1 MEDTRLAHS
10 PSAPGLEDQQ
20 VHTVELLI
28 GSRIRERRLSR
39 GLSQQQLGL
48 MTGVTLQQVYKYER
62 GLNKI
67 SVGRLFTIAAALD
80 VPTHW
85 FFEGIDGLSADPEE
99 SRWKA
104 RSLEIARIFSALEG
118 EKLRHILSAMV
129 EALASLGEE
138 LIQSQPINSNSVMD
152 NSEGGHRDLRE

>member
-10 PSAPGLEDQQ
+10 LSAPGLEDQQ
-20 VHTVELLI
+20 VHAVELLI

-67 SVGRLFTIAAALD
+67 SVGRLFTIAAALG
-80 VPTHW
+80 VPPHW
-85 FFEGIDGLSADPEE
+85 FFEGIDDLSTDPEE
-99 SRWKA
+99 SRWRA

-129 EALASLGEE
+129 EALASLGED
-138 LIQSQPINSNSVMD
+138 IQSQPINSISVMG
-152 NSEGGHRDLRE
+152 NSEGGRRDLRE